1 MFVNRRDV
9 QIQWGDCDPANIVYY
24 PRYFAMFDD
33 STSVLFE
40 AAGFSKQDLVHKY
53 GLVGI
58 PMVDTRSKFYIPSTH
73 GDWITIETKIESI
86 KRSSFE
92 VKHNVYKGDA
102 LAIEAFE
109 TRVLVGRDAALGIPE
124 RNALEFVPKEIGG
137 VPLKVI
143 VLDDG
148 GDPTTATTNAR
159 RFVTES
165 KADIIMGSALTPPTI
180 AVSNVANEAGIP
192 HFGLAPFPITPERM
206 KWSVA
211 MPQPIPIVGKVLYD
225 HMKAHKVKTVGYIG
239 YSDSYGDLWFNDLKA
254 QGVPMG
260 MTIVDEERFARP
272 DTSVTGQVLK
282 LVAANPD
289 AILVGASGTAAAL
302 PQTELRER
310 GYQGLIYQTHGAA
323 SMDFIRI
330 AGKAAEG
337 VLMASGPVM
346 DPEDQPDGALT
357 KKPGLA
363 LNAAYE
369 AKYGPNSRSQFA
381 GHSYDAFE
389 LLKRIIPV
397 ALKTAKPGTPEFREA
412 IRQALLSEKD
422 LAASQGVY
430 NFTEK
435 DRYGVDDRARIL
447 LTVKDGKYMMV
458 KEP

>member
-1 MFVNRRDV
+1 MTKLSLAIAAVAASLAIAGPV
-9 QIQWGDCDPANIVYY
+9 QAQTP
-24 PRYFAMFDD
+24 
-33 STSVLFE
+33 E
-40 AAGFSKQDLVHKY
+40 
-53 GLVGI
+53 
-58 PMVDTRSKFYIPSTH
+58 
-73 GDWITIETKIESI
+73 ITIGITTTTT
-86 KRSSFE
+86 
-92 VKHNVYKGDA
+92 GPA
-102 LAIEAFE
+102 
-109 TRVLVGRDAALGIPE
+109 AALGIPE

-148 GDPTTATTNAR
+148 GDPTIATTNAR

-165 KADIIMGSALTPPTI
+165 KADIIMGSATTPPTV
-180 AVSNVANEAGIP
+180 AVSTVANEAGIP
-192 HFGLAPFPITPERM
+192 HFGLAPFPISPERA

-211 MPQPIPIVGKVLYD
+211 MPQPIPIVGKVMYD
-225 HMKAHKVKTVGYIG
+225 HMKAHNIKTVGYIG

-254 QGVPMG
+254 QGGPMG
-260 MTIVDEERFARP
+260 IGIVAEERFARP

-289 AILVGASGTAAAL
+289 AVLVGASGTAAAL
-302 PQTELRER
+302 PQTELRAR
-310 GYQGLIYQTHGAA
+310 GYKGLIYQTHGAA

-330 AGKAAEG
+330 AGPAAEG

-346 DPEDQPDGALT
+346 YPEGQDDSALT

-363 LNAAYE
+363 LNTAYE

-389 LLKRIIPV
+389 ILKRVIPV

-412 IRQALLSEKD
+412 IRQALMTEKD

-435 DRYGVDDRARIL
+435 DRYGLDERSRIL
-447 LTVKDGKYMMV
+447 LTVKDGKYVMV
-458 KEP
+458 K

>member
-1 MFVNRRDV
+1 MKKSLLSAAA
-9 QIQWGDCDPANIVYY
+9 IAAALALPGTPASAQTN
-24 PRYFAMFDD
+24 
-33 STSVLFE
+33 E
-40 AAGFSKQDLVHKY
+40 
-53 GLVGI
+53 
-58 PMVDTRSKFYIPSTH
+58 
-73 GDWITIETKIESI
+73 ITIGITTTTT
-86 KRSSFE
+86 
-92 VKHNVYKGDA
+92 GP
-102 LAIEAFE
+102 
-109 TRVLVGRDAALGIPE
+109 GAALGIPE
-124 RNALEFVPKEIGG
+124 RNSLEFVTKEIAGH
-137 VPLKVI
+137 PLKVI

-165 KADIIMGSALTPPTI
+165 KADVIMGSALTPPTI

-192 HFGLAPFPITPERM
+192 HFGLAPFPITPERA

-211 MPQPIPIVGKVLYD
+211 MPQPIPIVGKAVYQ
-225 HMKAHKVKTVGYIG
+225 HMKAQNVKTVGYIG
-239 YSDSYGDLWFNDLKA
+239 YSDSYGDLWFNDFKA

-260 MTIVDEERFARP
+260 MTVADEERFARP

-310 GYQGLIYQTHGAA
+310 GYKGLIYQTHGAA

-337 VLMASGPVM
+337 VIMVSGPVM
-346 DPEDQPDGALT
+346 DPEDQPEEAQT
-357 KKPGLA
+357 KRPGLA
-363 LNAAYE
+363 LNKAYE

-381 GHSYDAFE
+381 GHSYDAFLVLE
-389 LLKRIIPV
+389 RVIPV

-412 IRQALLSEKD
+412 IRQALLTEREI
-422 LAASQGVY
+422 AASQGVY

-435 DRYGVDDRARIL
+435 DRYGLDDRSRIL
-447 LTVKDGKYMMV
+447 LTVKDGKYVLV
-458 KEP
+458 K

>member
-1 MFVNRRDV
+1 MKNTYL
-9 QIQWGDCDPANIVYY
+9 A
-24 PRYFAMFDD
+24 
-33 STSVLFE
+33 
-40 AAGFSKQDLVHKY
+40 AAGVIAMLVSAPA
-53 GLVGI
+53 LAQ
-58 PMVDTRSKFYIPSTH
+58 TNE
-73 GDWITIETKIESI
+73 ITIGITTTTT
-86 KRSSFE
+86 
-92 VKHNVYKGDA
+92 GP
-102 LAIEAFE
+102 
-109 TRVLVGRDAALGIPE
+109 GAALGIPE

-180 AVSNVANEAGIP
+180 AVSNVASEAGIP
-192 HFGLAPFPITPERM
+192 HFGLAPFPVTPERM
-206 KWSVA
+206 KWSVV
-211 MPQPIPIVGKVLYD
+211 MPQPVPIMGKVLYE
-225 HMKAHKVKTVGYIG
+225 HMKAHNIKTIGYIG
-239 YSDSYGDLWFNDLKA
+239 YSDSYGDLWFNDLKNQA
-254 QGVPMG
+254 VPMG
-260 MTIVDEERFARP
+260 ITIADEERFARP

-302 PQTELRER
+302 PQSELRER

-337 VLMASGPVM
+337 VIMASGPVM
-346 DPEDQPDGALT
+346 SPETQDDSALT
-357 KKPGLA
+357 KKPGLE
-363 LNAAYE
+363 LNKAYE
-369 AKYGPNSRSQFA
+369 GKYGPSSRSQFA
-381 GHSYDAFE
+381 GHSFDAFE
-389 LLKRIIPV
+389 LLKRVIPT

-435 DRYGVDDRARIL
+435 DRSGLDDRARII
-447 LTVKDGKYMMV
+447 LTVKDGKYV
-458 KEP
+458 PAK